1 MDERLYFTYER
12 ISPFL
17 YPNPRNIKQLLTS
30 MFFKEYKNSRL
41 SDIPY
46 TTEIIVKSIKNKDP
60 TKMDYVLLK
69 YRIINV
75 DWEELR
81 SIKDVNFDPKK
92 FRLLDTT
99 EKNYDE

>member
-12 ISPFL
+12 MAPFL
-17 YPNPRNIKQLLTS
+17 YPNSRNIRQLLTS
-30 MFFKEYKNSRL
+30 MFCNMYKNSRL

-60 TKMDYVLLK
+60 TKIDHILLK
-69 YRIINV
+69 YRVINV

-81 SIKDVNFDPKK
+81 YIKDVMFDPKK
-92 FRLLDTT
+92 FRLIDTT